1 MPERKRDAGT
11 KSTKYA
17 KTAHQDDMS
26 LRCAIPFKMS
36 TSLPADDNRRYYS
49 KFPRIRASNAIG
61 GFIKTAL
68 PTAVA
73 SRTTSHHSLHTHST
87 HGNDSKNRKKSE
99 LRLYR
104 GNHALDASLYL
115 RDGVAR
121 NVELGGDLAY
131 RTLLKHICAINRF

>member
-26 LRCAIPFKMS
+26 LRCAIPFKMI

-87 HGNDSKNRKKSE
+87 HGNDSKNRKNQNS
-99 LRLYR
+99 
-104 GNHALDASLYL
+104 ASIAAIMRSTRVFICETEFLEMPNSAATSAMGRSSMTY
-115 RDGVAR
+115 AR
-121 NVELGGDLAY
+121 
-131 RTLLKHICAINRF
+131 